1 MNPAKSLVAA
11 NLFVAEASSK
21 DVPGVAFFLVENFH
35 KEYIDWYPPVDV
47 ASTIAYIGE
56 HWKNGKVFVCLD
68 GSDIVG
74 VAMAKPTQYW
84 FSRTSF
90 LNEGVFYVSPDARR
104 SKAASMLLDALK
116 DYAAELDM
124 HLIVSTNTGQRL
136 KAKERFFESK
146 GLQKIGAVHVL
157 RR

>member
-1 MNPAKSLVAA
+1 
-11 NLFVAEASSK
+11 
-21 DVPGVAFFLVENFH
+21 
-35 KEYIDWYPPVDV
+35 
-47 ASTIAYIGE
+47 
-56 HWKNGKVFVCLD
+56 
-68 GSDIVG
+68 
-74 VAMAKPTQYW
+74 
-84 FSRTSF
+84 

-124 HLIVSTNTGQRL
+124 DLIVSTNTGQRL

-146 GLQKIGAVHVL
+146 GLQKIGSVHVL